1 MKRKILLFVLLGL
14 LLLTTSVSAMSST
27 NYRLDWF
34 TPLTTN
40 GGGVST
46 STHYSANITIGQVAP
61 GSSVSSHYQAGIG
74 FWYGFIN
81 QLRLFLPVLVR
92 NLH

>member
-1 MKRKILLFVLLGL
+1 MKRKLILFICLCL
-14 LLLTTSVSAMSST
+14 LLLSYSVSAMSST
-27 NYRLDWF
+27 HYKLDWF

-46 STHYSANITIGQVAP
+46 STHYSANITIGQVAT
-61 GSSVSSHYQAGIG
+61 GSAVSSHYQTGIG

-92 NLH
+92 NFH